1 MQFDAKT
8 MQEIIKQDD
17 ATLWR
22 TIRTIADRYGI
33 PLPEGAPP
41 ASDMARLRAI
51 LGTRG
56 AGDVRD
62 AMEILRR
69 TKEGR

>member
-1 MQFDAKT
+1 MQFDAQA

-22 TIRTIADRYGI
+22 TIRTAAERYGI
-33 PLPEGAPP
+33 PLPEGTPP
-41 ASDMARLRAI
+41 AADMARLRAI
-51 LGTRG
+51 LGTRSG
-56 AGDVRD
+56 SDVRG

-69 TKEGR
+69 AKGGR

>member
-1 MQFDAKT
+1 MQFDAKA

-22 TIRTIADRYGI
+22 TVRAIAERYGV
-33 PLPEGAPP
+33 PLPEGTPP
-41 ASDMARLRAI
+41 AADMARLRAI
-51 LGTRG
+51 LGTKG

-62 AMEILRR
+62 AMEVLRR
-69 TKEGR
+69 VKGGR